1 MCVSLTIERMSNQQ
15 LVEVERTL
23 TTALV
28 NWSVA
33 SIVMGTSIALTGQR
47 RGHKQITAFGRQTAA
62 WGSVDAVI
70 VGIGLISQKRRGT
83 LSEDAAQSQIRK
95 LRKLLLINAAAD
107 VGYIAGGIAIL
118 SRSMG
123 EKSLFRMGPGD
134 GLAIVI
140 QGAFLLVLDVSQ
152 AQRLGSR

>member
-1 MCVSLTIERMSNQQ
+1 MSNQQ

-47 RGHKQITAFGRQTAA
+47 RGHRQLTAFGRQTAA
-62 WGSVDAVI
+62 WGAVDAVI
-70 VGIGLISQKRRGT
+70 VGVGLISQKRRGT

-107 VGYIAGGIAIL
+107 VGYIAGGISIL
-118 SRSMG
+118 SRSRG
-123 EKSLFRMGPGD
+123 KKSLFRMGSGD

-140 QGAFLLVLDVSQ
+140 QGAFLFVLDVSQ
-152 AQRLGSR
+152 ARRLQEKLQPSG